1 MGRGG
6 FHIPEGNS
14 QAPRD
19 AQEFF
24 CMTSRDRFSGE
35 FPDPSKRE
43 RGPDLTARS
52 GTGGARPCPPRHLPP
67 PSPLS
72 PHIPL
77 SLAGSRLV
85 FLVQPPSLGRAGGS
99 DDVAG

>member
-14 QAPRD
+14 QAPGD

-35 FPDPSKRE
+35 FPDPGERE
-43 RGPDLTARS
+43 RGPDRTARS
-52 GTGGARPCPPRHLPP
+52 GPGGARPCPPRRLPP
-67 PSPLS
+67 PVAPLAAQ
-72 PHIPL
+72 P
-77 SLAGSRLV
+77 SLARRLQTGFSGSA
-85 FLVQPPSLGRAGGS
+85 SLPGTRWGIR
-99 DDVAG
+99 